1 MLTRHFLSHRT
12 TANCCRLL
20 LHIKVNIS
28 QVKFHIS
35 HEIKISPTILNFSL
49 TISDSFWWNSPFL
62 SSTLSWMVSKFI
74 LEWCVKFMFTWD
86 VKSHSYG
93 FTPWWPLHSIIT
105 NGYIFQQ
112 KGNYLFWKKV
122 MFLTSALKY
131 VLYFCMH
138 LLMNMTAGYV
148 LPWAYLHTH
157 VVYTEFTCSKN
168 LTQIFSTKIFAF
180 MVIVMCASVFFSW

>member
-35 HEIKISPTILNFSL
+35 HEIEIPIILIFSL
-49 TISDSFWWNSPFL
+49 ITSDSFWWNSPFL

-105 NGYIFQQ
+105 NALQWLHFTT
-112 KGNYLFWKKV
+112 KGQLS
-122 MFLTSALKY
+122 FLKESDVFDPSTKTCIVLLHAYADEYDGWLCSALSIFTHTCC
-131 VLYFCMH
+131 VCTLY
-138 LLMNMTAGYV
+138 TA
-148 LPWAYLHTH
+148 
-157 VVYTEFTCSKN
+157 
-168 LTQIFSTKIFAF
+168 
-180 MVIVMCASVFFSW
+180 